1 MKKYFPDKLVRNSA
15 GGPSGRG
22 RCWVS
27 KGIEPVSTRQ
37 EQAPCT
43 LQPMEIATMNTLRQ
57 TNRVHS
63 ARTFR
68 FPFKP
73 LWVSIALL
81 GGAVATAEADTAKLV
96 GTWKAQ
102 VHFVDCASDQALG
115 EPFSAL
121 GTYYADGNATEVP
134 SSGPATRSPSFGTW
148 AKAGKR
154 TYAVYS
160 QFWLYDAN
168 GFYAGYQVLNRM
180 LEVAKDGQTF
190 DVQATTSRYDS
201 DGVLLGSGCAAGSG
215 ERLPKPT
222 PF

>member
-1 MKKYFPDKLVRNSA
+1 MNI
-15 GGPSGRG
+15 PS
-22 RCWVS
+22 
-27 KGIEPVSTRQ
+27 
-37 EQAPCT
+37 
-43 LQPMEIATMNTLRQ
+43 Q

-63 ARTFR
+63 AKTFR
-68 FPFKP
+68 FMFKP

-81 GGAVATAEADTAKLV
+81 GGAVATADADTAKLV

-102 VHFVDCASDQALG
+102 VHFVDCVSGQAVG

-154 TYAVYS
+154 TYAAYS

-190 DVQATTSRYDS
+190 AVRATTSRYDS
-201 DGVLLGSGCAAGSG
+201 NDVLLGSGCAAGAG
-215 ERLPKPT
+215 ERLPQPAA
-222 PF
+222 F